1 VRILEDGSEKIAK
14 VFSIQTEKGKVWV
27 TAPILAPLAR
37 SIEISPIGES
47 TFIAGERRKPFT
59 KESFGNGFREACNA
73 AGVPGAAHGLR
84 KTGATRAAEAGCT
97 ERELMSLYGWEDE
110 AMPSIYT
117 EKANRTKMAAAG
129 SLKLG
134 K

>member
-1 VRILEDGSEKIAK
+1 
-14 VFSIQTEKGKVWV
+14 
-27 TAPILAPLAR
+27 
-37 SIEISPIGES
+37 
-47 TFIAGERRKPFT
+47 
-59 KESFGNGFREACNA
+59 
-73 AGVPGAAHGLR
+73 
-84 KTGATRAAEAGCT
+84 
-97 ERELMSLYGWEDE
+97 MSLYGWEDE